1 MGSRSMTNTTTD
13 DSGLIVRQN
22 EDGTFQMEWNKNDP
36 KWSFLNTF
44 TSKEIQII
52 MEQAIKSSLDEAL
65 KEER

>member
-1 MGSRSMTNTTTD
+1 MTNMATD
-13 DSGLIVRQN
+13 DGGLIVRQN
-22 EDGTFQMEWNKNDP
+22 EDGTFELEWNKNDP